1 MAALLLLRFC
11 IEEVVRMEDMRILGN
26 MIEKLAAEQHVTSD
40 DLGALL
46 QCTSEQVARLF
57 KGRLFL
63 TFDQL
68 TAVSEHLKVSIDT
81 LLAGDRE
88 NYCHTVVHCMGEFSD
103 EANREEILDIIDD
116 YLDLC
121 HTAQV

>member
-1 MAALLLLRFC
+1 
-11 IEEVVRMEDMRILGN
+11 MEDMRILGN
-26 MIEKLAAEQHVTSD
+26 MIEKLAAEQHVTAD
-40 DLGALL
+40 ALGALL
-46 QCTSEQVARLF
+46 QCTPEQVARLF

-68 TAVSEHLKVSIDT
+68 TALLERLRVSVDT

-88 NYCHTVVHCMGEFSD
+88 NYRQTVVHCMGEFSD
-103 EANREEILDIIDD
+103 EANREKVLDIIDD

-121 HTAQV
+121 RAAQG